1 MIKSALL
8 AAVAAAVTLT
18 PGAVLADGMG
28 KCYGVAK
35 AGKNDCAAKDKS
47 HSCAG
52 QATKDNDA
60 SDWVSMSKADC
71 EKDPNNKGWEE
82 TKKESKM

>member
-1 MIKSALL
+1 MKKSILL
-8 AAVAAAVTLT
+8 AAVTTAVALT
-18 PGAVLADGMG
+18 PAAVLADMG

-35 AGKNDCAAKDKS
+35 AGKNDCAPKDKS

-52 QATKDNDA
+52 EATKDNDP
-60 SDWVSMSKADC
+60 SDWKKMSKADC

-82 TKKESKM
+82 IKMDKTKM